1 MVGSRRSALGRI
13 LWRGWSIFEKQNVLC
28 RFFERQTGKVPR
40 PGSADHDAG
49 KNGDGKLLPAED
61 FGKTPPMV

>member
-1 MVGSRRSALGRI
+1 MVGSRRRALGRI
-13 LWRGWSIFEKQNVLC
+13 LRRGWSIFEKQNVLC

-40 PGSADHDAG
+40 PGPADHDAD

-61 FGKTPPMV
+61 VGKTPPTA